1 MSACSAMRV
10 TAHAKT
16 ECSKEQNSM
25 KIRRLSLVSI
35 PALAFAI
42 AVLALPTQGA
52 ATGANK
58 KSSPDLHL
66 ISENAMLAGLPGGA
80 VFPFI
85 DTTPSTI
92 RRAHIA
98 VTDSTSNCAA
108 GAAPPDNVQILV
120 GEAGVELVGV
130 MGATTNTGISTTPGQ
145 CVFHVTVKAGHGGVP
160 AKVTDIVVLN
170 AGSAALTAVNTI
182 TASADV
188 VRRKGDGAH
197 TH

>member
-1 MSACSAMRV
+1 M
-10 TAHAKT
+10 
-16 ECSKEQNSM
+16 N
-25 KIRRLSLVSI
+25 IRRLSLVSV
-35 PALAFAI
+35 PVLAFAT
-42 AVLALPTQGA
+42 AMLVLPTEGA

-58 KSSPDLHL
+58 KSSPDIHL
-66 ISENAMLAGLPGGA
+66 ISESAMLAGLPAGA

-85 DTTPSTI
+85 DTTPSKI

-98 VTDSTSNCAA
+98 VTDSTANCAA

-120 GEAGVELVGV
+120 GQAGVELVGV
-130 MGATTNTGISTTPGQ
+130 LDATTNTGISTTPGQ
-145 CVFHVTVKAGHGGVP
+145 CVFHVTVKAGDGGVP

-170 AGSAALTAVNTI
+170 AGGAALTAINTI